1 MKPGYFTVLAQSE
14 NNQTAFYI
22 YTGIGRHTLVFK
34 QTQMM
39 ISAPKIEVFDQ
50 LPFQNKLSEAKEYM
64 LNKDAETILRQIDE
78 DSAKEHQELTQQL
91 EKNIQ
96 DAFNEIDG
104 ASYAISDNET
114 GVQSIAY
121 GANRLKHEPKKH
133 SKKVADLE
141 EPTTSQQ
148 LLGEKYSK
156 HLKTAAKD
164 QAIYHPKQS
173 DKPKEPK

>member
-1 MKPGYFTVLAQSE
+1 
-14 NNQTAFYI
+14 
-22 YTGIGRHTLVFK
+22 
-34 QTQMM
+34 
-39 ISAPKIEVFDQ
+39 
-50 LPFQNKLSEAKEYM
+50 M

-121 GANRLKHEPKKH
+121 GANRLKHEQKKH

-141 EPTTSQQ
+141 EPTTSQ
-148 LLGEKYSK
+148 
-156 HLKTAAKD
+156 
-164 QAIYHPKQS
+164 
-173 DKPKEPK
+173 